1 MKVDQII
8 LKMIN
13 KKTLKLINIFMA
25 ISFGI
30 PLLIMPLAQQIK
42 TLLNEGKD
50 NTTQNSSLLQIIVK
64 S

>member
-13 KKTLKLINIFMA
+13 KKIAKLINIFIA

-30 PLLIMPLAQQIK
+30 PFLIMPLAQQIK
-42 TLLNEGKD
+42 TILNQGKD

>member
-1 MKVDQII
+1 LKVDQII

>member
-1 MKVDQII
+1 LKVDQII

-50 NTTQNSSLLQIIVK
+50 NTTQNSSLIQITVK